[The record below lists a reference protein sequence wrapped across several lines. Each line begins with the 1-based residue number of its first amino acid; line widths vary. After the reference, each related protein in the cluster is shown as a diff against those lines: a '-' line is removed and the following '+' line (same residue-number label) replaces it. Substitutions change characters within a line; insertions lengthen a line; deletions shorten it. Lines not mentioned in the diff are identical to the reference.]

1 MKPRILCA
9 IAAAALG
16 GSLSWSTAAAL
27 PVEAPTLPVSPIL
40 IADAELDIVDTAEQQ
55 GLTTFLAL
63 ITELGLDED
72 LRGFGRFTVF
82 VPSDA
87 AFADF
92 LAENPQFQGELTAET
107 RSQVARV
114 LAYHTIA
121 RGLPITTE
129 NFEETLGS
137 RRSNERS
144 LARPDLE
151 LRLRRGRIRVNGVEV
166 VEADIEATNGVI
178 HVIDEVLAVPA
189 E

>member
-1 MKPRILCA
+1 MNQRTIYA
-9 IAAAALG
+9 IAAVAGVALSG
-16 GSLSWSTAAAL
+16 AFPPAIAL
-27 PVEAPTLPVSPIL
+27 PTATIDSGPLL
-40 IADAELDIVDTAEQQ
+40 LADAELDIVDTAEQQ
-55 GLTTFLAL
+55 GLNTFLAL

-107 RSQVARV
+107 REQVARV

-121 RGLPITTE
+121 RGEPITTE

-137 RRSNERS
+137 RRANARS

-151 LRLRRGRIRVNGVEV
+151 LRLRRGNIRVNGVEV

-178 HVIDEVLAVPA
+178 HVIDEVLAVPQ